1 MVPTPPLLDV
11 SRLTVEYTLG
21 SRVSRVLDGV
31 SFAARDG
38 QLALALGP
46 SGCGK
51 TTLLSVLAGLLHPT
65 RGRVRFADIDVGS
78 LVGHD
83 LLDYRRRTVGVVFQ
97 AFNLV
102 SSLSAVENVMAP
114 LVLTGVRSR
123 EARAVAM
130 RRMDELAMGPH
141 ARKRPGQLSGGQ
153 QQRVAFARA
162 MVHDPPLLVADEPT
176 AHLDPEQAESMLGI
190 IDGLRAPGRLVV
202 VATHDA
208 RFYPLAD
215 TVVQMGTDVVARP
228 ASRAS

>member
-1 MVPTPPLLDV
+1 MDPFPPLLDV

-123 EARAVAM
+123 EARA
-130 RRMDELAMGPH
+130 
-141 ARKRPGQLSGGQ
+141 K
-153 QQRVAFARA
+153 
-162 MVHDPPLLVADEPT
+162 
-176 AHLDPEQAESMLGI
+176 
-190 IDGLRAPGRLVV
+190 
-202 VATHDA
+202 AT
-208 RFYPLAD
+208 RCC
-215 TVVQMGTDVVARP
+215 
-228 ASRAS
+228 

>member
-1 MVPTPPLLDV
+1 MDPFPPLLDV

-83 LLDYRRRTVGVVFQ
+83 LLGYRRRTVGVVFQ
-97 AFNLV
+97 SFNLV

-130 RRMDELAMGPH
+130 RRLDELAMGPH
-141 ARKRPGQLSGGQ
+141 ARKGPGQLSGGQ

-202 VATHDA
+202 VATHDE

-215 TVVQMGTDVVARP
+215 MVVQMGTDVVARP

>member
-1 MVPTPPLLDV
+1 MHASPPLLDV

-65 RGRVRFADIDVGS
+65 RGRVRFANIDVGS
-78 LVGHD
+78 LAGRD

-97 AFNLV
+97 SFNLV

-114 LVLTGVRSR
+114 LVLTGVRWR

-130 RRMDELAMGPH
+130 QRLDELAMGPH

-202 VATHDA
+202 VATHDT
-208 RFYPLAD
+208 RFDSLAD
-215 TVVQMGTDVVARP
+215 MVVQMGTDVVARP